1 MLIFL
6 KSFYSPKYFLILQNI
21 FSHQDWNCD
30 LAIGSKIRVLVHN
43 VSVSGNCLS
52 FCRLFILVL
61 CDLVL
66 EQQNDSLL
74 PSPDCSLENSQL
86 DLFDLIS
93 QFDILTILKRGNAKK
108 LAQLEQ
114 RFNSKSGARNGANQ
128 ANSSSEFGTYPGAQ
142 SFFQSFLL
150 IGSCARLH
158 TQLLDVLFESL
169 RSLIEQL
176 EQE

>member
-1 MLIFL
+1 M
-6 KSFYSPKYFLILQNI
+6 
-21 FSHQDWNCD
+21 
-30 LAIGSKIRVLVHN
+30 AIGSKIRVLVHN

-61 CDLVL
+61 CDMVS

-114 RFNSKSGARNGANQ
+114 RFNSKSGSKNGQSQPNL
-128 ANSSSEFGTYPGAQ
+128 NFEFGTYPGVQ

-158 TQLLDVLFESL
+158 TQLIDVFFESL
-169 RSLIEQL
+169 GTLIEQL

>member
-1 MLIFL
+1 M
-6 KSFYSPKYFLILQNI
+6 
-21 FSHQDWNCD
+21 
-30 LAIGSKIRVLVHN
+30 AIGSKIRVLVHN

-61 CDLVL
+61 CDMVS

-114 RFNSKSGARNGANQ
+114 RFNSKSGSKNGQSQPNV
-128 ANSSSEFGTYPGAQ
+128 NFEFGTYPGAQ

-158 TQLLDVLFESL
+158 SQLIDVLFESL
-169 RSLIEQL
+169 GTLIDQL